1 MSRIVYC
8 SAPLLLDYQLACC
21 PMSNTGIITTNKMQR
36 KLKKYQYQ
44 RVNRHLFLQET
55 ADEIVDIFS
64 QSEPSQLVS
73 VCVSP
78 ALINISPSRTL
89 QILQHLEDTIGVSVL
104 LTIVMATMSLLMDD
118 LPQYTQLMDRHTE
131 VRVSAETNLFSVW
144 ALLAVFRHCLPFL
157 VLLSDTT
164 TDWFP

>member
-1 MSRIVYC
+1 MSRILYC
-8 SAPLLLDYQLACC
+8 SAPLLLDYQHWDHNHE
-21 PMSNTGIITTNKMQR
+21 SKMR
-36 KLKKYQYQ
+36 WKLKKYQYQ
-44 RVNRHLFLQET
+44 RVNWCLFLQET
-55 ADEIVDIFS
+55 ADEIIDIFS

-89 QILQHLEDTIGVSVL
+89 QILQHLEDTTGVTVI

-131 VRVSAETNLFSVW
+131 VRVSPETNLFSVW
-144 ALLAVFRHCLPFL
+144 ALLAVPFL

-164 TDWFP
+164 SDWFP

>member
-1 MSRIVYC
+1 
-8 SAPLLLDYQLACC
+8 
-21 PMSNTGIITTNKMQR
+21 MQR

-44 RVNRHLFLQET
+44 RVNRRFFLQET

-64 QSEPSQLVS
+64 VSEPSQLVS

-89 QILQHLEDTIGVSVL
+89 QILQNLEDTAGVSVI
-104 LTIVMATMSLLMDD
+104 LTIVMATMSLHMDD

-131 VRVSAETNLFSVW
+131 VKVSPETNLFSV
-144 ALLAVFRHCLPFL
+144 
-157 VLLSDTT
+157 
-164 TDWFP
+164 